1 MSALTSSFTA
11 NLVSVKSAAKKS
23 QKVVVGVQ
31 APTNSPRRY
40 VQKTKISLGIFAL
53 LIIAHRS
60 ATKTPTRDEENE
72 NVRVD
77 SNKRDARSRFT
88 VVRFEFCVAFA
99 SSRGRFHSPEIC
111 LFLFTQSERSPLPT
125 QKLKKKITQG
135 VSFVAAS
142 VIALNAAPALAV
154 SPIEIQDKRTENAGG
169 LQLIY
174 EVRLSSF
181 ARYRT
186 AVVYE
191 CFRFVFPSFTKARS
205 ALFFVG
211 RRRRKGMISRIKK
224 SFFLIRRLFASK
236 KKKESYK

>member
-1 MSALTSSFTA
+1 MRCSLAFHRRSIRILRRVCVVSWAFSLT
-11 NLVSVKSAAKKS
+11 
-23 QKVVVGVQ
+23 G
-31 APTNSPRRY
+31 
-40 VQKTKISLGIFAL
+40 
-53 LIIAHRS
+53 
-60 ATKTPTRDEENE
+60 D
-72 NVRVD
+72 
-77 SNKRDARSRFT
+77 
-88 VVRFEFCVAFA
+88 
-99 SSRGRFHSPEIC
+99 C
-111 LFLFTQSERSPLPT
+111 LFLFTQSERSPRPT
-125 QKLKKKITQG
+125 QKLKKKSQS

-154 SPIEIQDKRTENAGG
+154 SPIEIQDKRVENAGG

-205 ALFFVG
+205 TLFFVG

-224 SFFLIRRLFASK
+224 SIFDTTFCL
-236 KKKESYK
+236 KKKESEEFVTKEGDIFLYDDVKFVFFSLF

>member
-1 MSALTSSFTA
+1 MFASIRIKEMLARVSPSFDSNFA
-11 NLVSVKSAAKKS
+11 SRLRRL
-23 QKVVVGVQ
+23 VGVF
-31 APTNSPRRY
+31 THRRF
-40 VQKTKISLGIFAL
+40 VSFSLPN
-53 LIIAHRS
+53 R
-60 ATKTPTRDEENE
+60 N
-72 NVRVD
+72 
-77 SNKRDARSRFT
+77 AR
-88 VVRFEFCVAFA
+88 
-99 SSRGRFHSPEIC
+99 
-111 LFLFTQSERSPLPT
+111 LFRLK
-125 QKLKKKITQG
+125 KLKKKITQS

-181 ARYRT
+181 ARYGT

-224 SFFLIRRLFASK
+224 SFFFDTTFCL
-236 KKKESYK
+236 

>member
-1 MSALTSSFTA
+1 MFASIRIKEMLARVSPSFDSNFA
-11 NLVSVKSAAKKS
+11 SRLRRL
-23 QKVVVGVQ
+23 VGVF
-31 APTNSPRRY
+31 THRRF
-40 VQKTKISLGIFAL
+40 VS
-53 LIIAHRS
+53 
-60 ATKTPTRDEENE
+60 
-72 NVRVD
+72 
-77 SNKRDARSRFT
+77 
-88 VVRFEFCVAFA
+88 
-99 SSRGRFHSPEIC
+99 
-111 LFLFTQSERSPLPT
+111 LFTQSERSPLPT
-125 QKLKKKITQG
+125 QKLKKKITQS

-224 SFFLIRRLFASK
+224 SFFLIRLFASK
-236 KKKESYK
+236 KKES

>member
-1 MSALTSSFTA
+1 MFASIRIKEMLARVSPSFDSNFA
-11 NLVSVKSAAKKS
+11 SRLRRL
-23 QKVVVGVQ
+23 VGVF
-31 APTNSPRRY
+31 THRRF
-40 VQKTKISLGIFAL
+40 VSFSLPN
-53 LIIAHRS
+53 R
-60 ATKTPTRDEENE
+60 N
-72 NVRVD
+72 
-77 SNKRDARSRFT
+77 ARK
-88 VVRFEFCVAFA
+88 
-99 SSRGRFHSPEIC
+99 
-111 LFLFTQSERSPLPT
+111 
-125 QKLKKKITQG
+125 KLKKKITQS

-224 SFFLIRRLFASK
+224 SFF
-236 KKKESYK
+236 

>member
-1 MSALTSSFTA
+1 MS
-11 NLVSVKSAAKKS
+11 SASKR
-23 QKVVVGVQ
+23 
-31 APTNSPRRY
+31 PTNSPRRY

-53 LIIAHRS
+53 LILIAHRS

-125 QKLKKKITQG
+125 QKLKKKITQS

>member
-1 MSALTSSFTA
+1 MFASIRIKEMLARVSPSFDSNFA
-11 NLVSVKSAAKKS
+11 SRLRRL
-23 QKVVVGVQ
+23 VGVF
-31 APTNSPRRY
+31 THRR
-40 VQKTKISLGIFAL
+40 
-53 LIIAHRS
+53 
-60 ATKTPTRDEENE
+60 
-72 NVRVD
+72 
-77 SNKRDARSRFT
+77 
-88 VVRFEFCVAFA
+88 
-99 SSRGRFHSPEIC
+99 C

-125 QKLKKKITQG
+125 QKLKKKITQS

-224 SFFLIRRLFASK
+224 SFFFDTTFCL
-236 KKKESYK
+236 

>member
-1 MSALTSSFTA
+1 MFASIRIKEMLARVSPSFDSNFA
-11 NLVSVKSAAKKS
+11 SRLRRL
-23 QKVVVGVQ
+23 VGVF
-31 APTNSPRRY
+31 THRRF
-40 VQKTKISLGIFAL
+40 VSFSLPN
-53 LIIAHRS
+53 R
-60 ATKTPTRDEENE
+60 N
-72 NVRVD
+72 
-77 SNKRDARSRFT
+77 ARK
-88 VVRFEFCVAFA
+88 
-99 SSRGRFHSPEIC
+99 
-111 LFLFTQSERSPLPT
+111 
-125 QKLKKKITQG
+125 KLKKKITQS

-154 SPIEIQDKRTENAGG
+154 SPIEIQDKRAENTGG

-224 SFFLIRRLFASK
+224 SIFDTTFCL
-236 KKKESYK
+236 

>member
-1 MSALTSSFTA
+1 MS
-11 NLVSVKSAAKKS
+11 SASKR
-23 QKVVVGVQ
+23 
-31 APTNSPRRY
+31 PTNSPRRY

-53 LIIAHRS
+53 LISIAHRS

-125 QKLKKKITQG
+125 QKLKKKSQS

-154 SPIEIQDKRTENAGG
+154 SPIEIQDKRVENAGG

-224 SFFLIRRLFASK
+224 SIFDTTFCLEK
-236 KKKESYK
+236 KRE

>member
-1 MSALTSSFTA
+1 MS
-11 NLVSVKSAAKKS
+11 SASKR
-23 QKVVVGVQ
+23 
-31 APTNSPRRY
+31 PTNSPRRY

-53 LIIAHRS
+53 LILIAHRS

-125 QKLKKKITQG
+125 QKLKKKSQS

-154 SPIEIQDKRTENAGG
+154 SPIEIQDKRVENAGG

-224 SFFLIRRLFASK
+224 SIFDTTFCLK
-236 KKKESYK
+236 KKRE